1 MIMTR
6 TIIKTMGKLGIGPS
20 WILGCDWI
28 IYIYIHA
35 DKIICQI
42 QCHAQLGSSPIG
54 SEDFSTLGNITNGVL
69 VKGRPLYRL
78 WRLCA
83 TSERPWLKV
92 VETYNGMVKNEK
104 WPIFICHWYPRVVCG
119 RKNTKKALT
128 NVFCPSERTHL
139 SSFTHSDGGSPE
151 LVKQWAPEPMAMGQ
165 NCRSLNGFIS
175 MKIDRKPSVF
185 LPETKSW
192 NPPFCPGG
200 WK

>member
-78 WRLCA
+78 
-83 TSERPWLKV
+83 
-92 VETYNGMVKNEK
+92 
-104 WPIFICHWYPRVVCG
+104 
-119 RKNTKKALT
+119 
-128 NVFCPSERTHL
+128 
-139 SSFTHSDGGSPE
+139 
-151 LVKQWAPEPMAMGQ
+151 
-165 NCRSLNGFIS
+165 
-175 MKIDRKPSVF
+175 
-185 LPETKSW
+185 
-192 NPPFCPGG
+192 
-200 WK
+200 